1 MVFYDCAARQTDGRV
16 RGFINESIIS
26 MSARLERI
34 SVVDD
39 ALMATELE
47 ACLGVE
53 YEKSL
58 LSSLE
63 GDKNRFEL
71 RAIVTGFIV
80 GEHGDDVV
88 IDIGYKSEGYVSRE
102 EFNIDEAKVGNK
114 CQVMIVE
121 IMPNGEMSL
130 SKRQADLEIG
140 WFQVLGNNKEGD
152 VVRGKVLRK
161 IKGGLLVDIG
171 VPVFLPASQVDLRRA
186 PDVGEYI
193 GQTVEA
199 EIIKIDAERKN
210 IVVSRRK
217 VLEEERKRNRENLVK
232 ELHVGDLREGQV
244 KNITDFGA
252 FIDLGGLDG
261 LLHITDMSWGRV
273 NHPSEVVHIGQ
284 KIDVVVL
291 DYDAERNRISLGLKQ
306 KTKNPWEDITE
317 RYPIGSVHHG
327 EVVNLMTY
335 GAFVRLEDGIEG
347 LVHVSEMSWTKQ
359 VAHPNEVV
367 KTGDKVQVMILEIN
381 NDKQEISLGMKQ
393 AENNPWDTIK
403 ERFPVGAKVKG
414 TVKNTTNYGA
424 FIEIES
430 GVEGLLHVNDISWT
444 KKLTHPSP
452 EVNKGDVIEAVI
464 LEVDKERQRI
474 SLGMKQMQEDPWVTE
489 IPNKLKKGVVVD
501 GKVTKITNFG
511 VFVEILNGL
520 EGLLHI
526 SEMDDKQA
534 ENPEQALQVGQDVKV
549 KVLNVDL
556 ETRKIGL
563 SMKGI

>member
-1 MVFYDCAARQTDGRV
+1 
-16 RGFINESIIS
+16 
-26 MSARLERI
+26 
-34 SVVDD
+34 
-39 ALMATELE
+39 
-47 ACLGVE
+47 
-53 YEKSL
+53 
-58 LSSLE
+58 
-63 GDKNRFEL
+63 
-71 RAIVTGFIV
+71 
-80 GEHGDDVV
+80 
-88 IDIGYKSEGYVSRE
+88 
-102 EFNIDEAKVGNK
+102 
-114 CQVMIVE
+114 
-121 IMPNGEMSL
+121 
-130 SKRQADLEIG
+130 
-140 WFQVLGNNKEGD
+140 
-152 VVRGKVLRK
+152 
-161 IKGGLLVDIG
+161 
-171 VPVFLPASQVDLRRA
+171 
-186 PDVGEYI
+186 
-193 GQTVEA
+193 
-199 EIIKIDAERKN
+199 
-210 IVVSRRK
+210 
-217 VLEEERKRNRENLVK
+217 
-232 ELHVGDLREGQV
+232 
-244 KNITDFGA
+244 
-252 FIDLGGLDG
+252 
-261 LLHITDMSWGRV
+261 
-273 NHPSEVVHIGQ
+273 
-284 KIDVVVL
+284 
-291 DYDAERNRISLGLKQ
+291 
-306 KTKNPWEDITE
+306 
-317 RYPIGSVHHG
+317 
-327 EVVNLMTY
+327 MTY

-359 VAHPNEVV
+359 VTHPNEVV

-381 NDKQEISLGMKQ
+381 HDKQEISLGMKQ

-526 SEMDDKQA
+526 SEMDEKPV
-534 ENPEQALQVGQDVKV
+534 ESPEQALQVGQDVKV

-563 SMKGI
+563 SMKGV

>member
-1 MVFYDCAARQTDGRV
+1 MALPKR
-16 RGFINESIIS
+16 
-26 MSARLERI
+26 ERI
-34 SVVDD
+34 QVVDD
-39 ALMATELE
+39 VLMASELE
-47 ACLGVE
+47 AALGSDVE
-53 YEKSL
+53 QAL
-58 LSSLE
+58 LANLD
-63 GDKNRFEL
+63 GDRSRFGL

-80 GEHGDDVV
+80 SEHNDDMV
-88 IDIGYKSEGYVSRE
+88 IDIGYKSEGYVPRE
-102 EFNIDEAKVGNK
+102 EFTDDEGKIGNK
-114 CQVMIVE
+114 VQVMIVE
-121 IMPNGEMSL
+121 IMPNGEMIL

-140 WFQVLGNNKEGD
+140 WNQVLGNNKEGD
-152 VVRGKVLRK
+152 IVRGKVLRK

-232 ELHVGDLREGQV
+232 ELHVGDLREGIV

-306 KTKNPWEDITE
+306 KTKNPWEDIE
-317 RYPIGSVHHG
+317 ARYPVGSVHNG

-367 KTGDKVQVMILEIN
+367 KSADKVRVMILEIN
-381 NDKQEISLGMKQ
+381 HDKQEISLGMKQ

-403 ERFPVGAKVKG
+403 DRFPIGKKVKG
-414 TVKNTTNYGA
+414 AVKNLTNYGA
-424 FIEIES
+424 FIEIEA
-430 GVEGLLHVNDISWT
+430 GIEGLLHVNDISWT

-452 EVNKGDVIEAVI
+452 ELNKGDVVECVI
-464 LEVDKERQRI
+464 LDIDKERQRI
-474 SLGMKQMQEDPWVTE
+474 SLGMKQMHEDPWVSE
-489 IPNKLKKGVVVD
+489 IPNKLKKGLVVD

-526 SEMDDKQA
+526 SEMGDKPV
-534 ENPEQALQVGQDVKV
+534 EKPEEALQVGQEIKV

-563 SMKGI
+563 SMKGV

>member
-1 MVFYDCAARQTDGRV
+1 
-16 RGFINESIIS
+16 

-34 SVVDD
+34 CVVDD

-102 EFNIDEAKVGNK
+102 EFTEEEAKVGNK

-140 WFQVLGNNKEGD
+140 WFKVLGDNKEGD

-193 GQTVEA
+193 GQIVEA

-306 KTKNPWEDITE
+306 KAKNPWEDISE
-317 RYPIGSVHHG
+317 RYPIGGVHKG

-381 NDKQEISLGMKQ
+381 HDKQEISLGMKQ

-403 ERFPVGAKVKG
+403 DRFPVGTKVKG

-424 FIEIES
+424 FVEIEA

-474 SLGMKQMQEDPWVTE
+474 SLGMKQMTEDPWITE
-489 IPNKLKKGVVVD
+489 IPDKLKKGVVVD

-526 SEMDDKQA
+526 SEMDDKPVA
-534 ENPEQALQVGQDVKV
+534 NPEEALQVGQDVKV
-549 KVLNVDL
+549 KILNVDL

-563 SMKGI
+563 SMKGV

>member
-1 MVFYDCAARQTDGRV
+1 
-16 RGFINESIIS
+16 
-26 MSARLERI
+26 MSLPKRERI
-34 SVVDD
+34 NVVDD
-39 ALMATELE
+39 VLMAAELE
-47 ACLGVE
+47 AALGTEVE
-53 YEKSL
+53 QSL
-58 LSSLE
+58 LANLD
-63 GDKNRFEL
+63 GDRSRFGL

-80 GEHGDDVV
+80 SEHNDDMV
-88 IDIGYKSEGYVSRE
+88 IDIGYKSEGYVPRE
-102 EFNIDEAKVGNK
+102 EFNDDEGKIGNK
-114 CQVMIVE
+114 VQVMIVE
-121 IMPNGEMSL
+121 IMPNGEMIL

-140 WFQVLGNNKEGD
+140 WNQVLGNNKEGD
-152 VVRGKVLRK
+152 IVRGKVLRK

-193 GQTVEA
+193 GQVVEA

-232 ELHVGDLREGQV
+232 ELHVGDLREGIV

-306 KTKNPWEDITE
+306 KTKNPWEDIE
-317 RYPIGSVHHG
+317 ARYPVGSVHNG

-367 KTGDKVQVMILEIN
+367 KSGDKVRVMILEIN
-381 NDKQEISLGMKQ
+381 HDKQEISLGMKQ

-403 ERFPVGAKVKG
+403 DRFPIGKKVKG
-414 TVKNTTNYGA
+414 SVKNLTNYGA
-424 FIEIES
+424 FIEIEA
-430 GVEGLLHVNDISWT
+430 GIEGLLHVNDISWT

-452 EVNKGDVIEAVI
+452 ELNKGDAVECVI
-464 LEVDKERQRI
+464 LDIDKERQRI
-474 SLGMKQMQEDPWVTE
+474 SLGMKQMQEDPWVSE
-489 IPNKLKKGVVVD
+489 IPYKLKKGLVVD

-526 SEMDDKQA
+526 SEMGDKPV
-534 ENPEQALQVGQDVKV
+534 EKPEEALQVGQEIKV

-563 SMKGI
+563 SMKGV

>member
-1 MVFYDCAARQTDGRV
+1 
-16 RGFINESIIS
+16 

-39 ALMATELE
+39 ILMAAELE
-47 ACLGVE
+47 SALGVE
-53 YEKSL
+53 YEKAL
-58 LSSLE
+58 LSSLD

-88 IDIGYKSEGYVSRE
+88 IDIGYKSEGYVPRE
-102 EFNIDEAKVGNK
+102 EFNEEEAKVGNK

-140 WFQVLGNNKEGD
+140 WFKVLGDNKEGD

-306 KTKNPWEDITE
+306 KTKNPWEDISE
-317 RYPIGSVHHG
+317 RYPIGSVHGG

-367 KTGDKVQVMILEIN
+367 KTGDKVRVMILEIN
-381 NDKQEISLGMKQ
+381 HDKQEISLGMKQ

-403 ERFPVGAKVKG
+403 DRFPVGNKVKG

-424 FIEIES
+424 FVEIEP

-474 SLGMKQMQEDPWVTE
+474 SLGMKQMSEDPWITE

-526 SEMDDKQA
+526 SEMDDKA
-534 ENPEQALQVGQDVKV
+534 GANPEQSLTVAQEIKV

-563 SMKGI
+563 SMKGV

>member
-1 MVFYDCAARQTDGRV
+1 
-16 RGFINESIIS
+16 

-102 EFNIDEAKVGNK
+102 EFNEEEAKVGNK

-140 WFQVLGNNKEGD
+140 WFKVLGDNKEGD

-193 GQTVEA
+193 GQIVEA

-306 KTKNPWEDITE
+306 KAKNPWEDISE
-317 RYPIGSVHHG
+317 RYPIGGVHKG

-381 NDKQEISLGMKQ
+381 HDKQEISLGMKQ

-403 ERFPVGAKVKG
+403 ERFPVGTKVKG

-424 FIEIES
+424 FVEIEA

-474 SLGMKQMQEDPWVTE
+474 SLGMKQMSEDPWVTE
-489 IPNKLKKGVVVD
+489 IPEKLKKGVVVD

-526 SEMDDKQA
+526 SEMDDKPVA
-534 ENPEQALQVGQDVKV
+534 NPEEALQVGQDVKV
-549 KVLNVDL
+549 KILNVDL

-563 SMKGI
+563 SMKGV

>member
-1 MVFYDCAARQTDGRV
+1 
-16 RGFINESIIS
+16 

-102 EFNIDEAKVGNK
+102 EFNLDEAKVGNK

>member
-1 MVFYDCAARQTDGRV
+1 
-16 RGFINESIIS
+16 

-34 SVVDD
+34 CVVDD
-39 ALMATELE
+39 ILMAAELE
-47 ACLGVE
+47 SALGVE
-53 YEKSL
+53 YEKLL
-58 LSSLE
+58 LSSLD

-88 IDIGYKSEGYVSRE
+88 IDIGYKSEGYVPRE
-102 EFNIDEAKVGNK
+102 EFNEEEAKVGNK

-140 WFQVLGNNKEGD
+140 WFKVLGDNKEGD

-193 GQTVEA
+193 GQIVEA

-306 KTKNPWEDITE
+306 KTKNPWEDISE
-317 RYPIGSVHHG
+317 RYPIGSVHGG

-367 KTGDKVQVMILEIN
+367 KTGDKVRVMILEIN
-381 NDKQEISLGMKQ
+381 HDKQEISLGMKQ

-403 ERFPVGAKVKG
+403 DRFPVGNKVKG

-424 FIEIES
+424 FVEIEA

-474 SLGMKQMQEDPWVTE
+474 SLGMKQMTEDPWITE

-526 SEMDDKQA
+526 SEMDDKA
-534 ENPEQALQVGQDVKV
+534 GANPEQALAVAQEIKV

-563 SMKGI
+563 SMKGV

>member
-1 MVFYDCAARQTDGRV
+1 
-16 RGFINESIIS
+16 
-26 MSARLERI
+26 MSKRLERI

-102 EFNIDEAKVGNK
+102 EFNLDEAKVGNK

-193 GQTVEA
+193 GQIVEA

-359 VAHPNEVV
+359 VTHPNEVV

-381 NDKQEISLGMKQ
+381 HDKQEISLGMKQ

-563 SMKGI
+563 SMKSV

>member
-1 MVFYDCAARQTDGRV
+1 M
-16 RGFINESIIS
+16 RGIS
-26 MSARLERI
+26 PKKAQLMSARLERI
-34 SVVDD
+34 CVVDD
-39 ALMATELE
+39 ILMASELE
-47 ACLGVE
+47 SALGAE
-53 YEKSL
+53 YEKLL
-58 LSSLE
+58 LSSLD

-88 IDIGYKSEGYVSRE
+88 IDIGYKSEGYVPRE
-102 EFNIDEAKVGNK
+102 EFNEEEAKVGNK

-140 WFQVLGNNKEGD
+140 WFKVLGDNKEGD

-193 GQTVEA
+193 GQIVEA

-273 NHPSEVVHIGQ
+273 NHPSEVVQIGQ

-306 KTKNPWEDITE
+306 KTKNPWEDISE
-317 RYPIGSVHHG
+317 RYPIGSVHNG

-367 KTGDKVQVMILEIN
+367 KTSDKVRVMILEIN
-381 NDKQEISLGMKQ
+381 HDKQEISLGMKQ

-403 ERFPVGAKVKG
+403 DRFPVGNKVKG

-424 FIEIES
+424 FVEIEP

-474 SLGMKQMQEDPWVTE
+474 SLGMKQMSEDPWITE
-489 IPNKLKKGVVVD
+489 IPEKLKKGVVVD

-526 SEMDDKQA
+526 SEMDDKPV
-534 ENPEQALQVGQDVKV
+534 ESPESALQVGQEIKV

-563 SMKGI
+563 SMKGV

>member
-1 MVFYDCAARQTDGRV
+1 
-16 RGFINESIIS
+16 

-102 EFNIDEAKVGNK
+102 EFNLDEAKVGNK

-193 GQTVEA
+193 GQIVEA

-501 GKVTKITNFG
+501 VKVTKITNFG

-534 ENPEQALQVGQDVKV
+534 ENPEQALQVGQEVKV

-563 SMKGI
+563 SMKSV